1 MEQIEKIAKMTT
13 TIKLEAKRNAGWQS
27 SDKMTWIPSV
37 SETYD
42 KLEPGFYEPV
52 YIQNIGFVP
61 KKLELGER
69 DLFRLPDPNSQLVLE
84 DIQNF
89 WKKQEYFEKYKFPY
103 KRGILMYGPPGCHAA
118 GTKIIMYDGSTKNV
132 EDVVLGD
139 LLIGPDSKPRKVL
152 DLVRGNEE
160 MFLITPV
167 KGKDFIVNRNHIL
180 SLQKS
185 GVRNCNFPGI
195 LNVSVNDF
203 LKMSKPAQEKFKL
216 RKPKFGIDFNNAN
229 DLEIDPYFVGLWLGD
244 GTSREVAIT
253 TADIEIKNYLYEYA
267 KFLELDITE
276 AAKPNDKASTFTFVG
291 KSWHKNIL
299 RDKLISLNLRNNKHI
314 PLQYITSSRENRLK
328 LLAGII
334 DSDGYYFSNKK
345 QGIRSKGYFEIV
357 QKNNILSEQICY
369 LASSLGLNYTIKKCV
384 KSIKSINF
392 SGEYNRINIFGPIEQ
407 IPVKLNRKKS
417 LIGTPNKDHSLT
429 GIKSIKSIGNGD
441 FYGFTL
447 SGDHLYLTN
456 DFTIHHNCGKS
467 CAIALLVQDV
477 TQMGGIVLRFEDYN
491 SWISVY
497 KSIRQIQ
504 PDVPMIALL
513 EDLDQIIDENSVSTI
528 LNLLDG
534 LEQSL
539 NKIVFLATTN
549 NPQRIADNIKNRPS
563 RFDRRVKIDLP
574 NENIRQAYLEHLFS
588 TGGSK
593 IPSSDW
599 ITKTKGFS
607 LAHLKELFISVICL
621 GNDFNTVVDELKKMK
636 EIITAED

>member
-1 MEQIEKIAKMTT
+1 MAT
-13 TIKLEAKRNAGWQS
+13 TIKLEVKRNAGWQS

-42 KLEPGFYEPV
+42 KLDPGFYEPV

-103 KRGILMYGPPGCHAA
+103 KRGILLYGPPG
-118 GTKIIMYDGSTKNV
+118 T
-132 EDVVLGD
+132 
-139 LLIGPDSKPRKVL
+139 
-152 DLVRGNEE
+152 
-160 MFLITPV
+160 
-167 KGKDFIVNRNHIL
+167 
-180 SLQKS
+180 
-185 GVRNCNFPGI
+185 
-195 LNVSVNDF
+195 
-203 LKMSKPAQEKFKL
+203 
-216 RKPKFGIDFNNAN
+216 
-229 DLEIDPYFVGLWLGD
+229 
-244 GTSREVAIT
+244 
-253 TADIEIKNYLYEYA
+253 
-267 KFLELDITE
+267 
-276 AAKPNDKASTFTFVG
+276 
-291 KSWHKNIL
+291 
-299 RDKLISLNLRNNKHI
+299 
-314 PLQYITSSRENRLK
+314 
-328 LLAGII
+328 
-334 DSDGYYFSNKK
+334 
-345 QGIRSKGYFEIV
+345 
-357 QKNNILSEQICY
+357 
-369 LASSLGLNYTIKKCV
+369 
-384 KSIKSINF
+384 
-392 SGEYNRINIFGPIEQ
+392 
-407 IPVKLNRKKS
+407 
-417 LIGTPNKDHSLT
+417 
-429 GIKSIKSIGNGD
+429 
-441 FYGFTL
+441 
-447 SGDHLYLTN
+447 
-456 DFTIHHNCGKS
+456 GKS
-467 CAIALLVQDV
+467 CTISLLVQDV

-563 RFDRRVKIDLP
+563 RFDRRVKIGLP

-621 GNDFNTVVDELKKMK
+621 GNDFNTVLDELRKMK